1 MDQCDV
7 LQSVQVSQGSSAS
20 VMADSRRISI
30 ASGNEGECPL
40 LSVPVTGNSV
50 SFLISIKEKKWSVFS
65 GDMLVDKKD

>member
-1 MDQCDV
+1 
-7 LQSVQVSQGSSAS
+7 
-20 VMADSRRISI
+20 MADGRRISI

-40 LSVPVTGNSV
+40 LSVPVTENSV